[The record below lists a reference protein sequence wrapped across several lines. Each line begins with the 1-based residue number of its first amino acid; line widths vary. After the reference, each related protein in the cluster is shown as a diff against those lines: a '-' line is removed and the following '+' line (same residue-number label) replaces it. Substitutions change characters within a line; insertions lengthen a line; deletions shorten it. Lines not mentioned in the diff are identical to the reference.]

1 MRGLLL
7 LLIFTPML
15 AAPAA
20 ASSLPTVTLP
30 EALQAA
36 RSHQPQ
42 LQAARLRLE
51 AASHE
56 LDAAAAG
63 WLPTVGGL
71 AEVVA
76 SSTNNS
82 TATVLSNGAVD
93 LPRIGSTKVTATPD
107 FTPSMSTVVAIG
119 ARQTI
124 YDFGRIAAQRE
135 AAQSLA
141 ELESARVKGTSLNVD
156 LNVRRAF
163 YAVLAAHAVLDAS
176 EAAWSRAKAHR
187 DFARSTVDA
196 QVRPPIELTRAE
208 AELARSEVGRIRAA
222 SGVRSARVL
231 LAALVGS
238 AEREVDAQGDL
249 ASAGDL
255 PSPEAVREAA
265 LRNDPA
271 LAEAAAARAAVEQ
284 QAALLAAQ
292 QRPTIFASAAV
303 SGRNGGAT
311 PSSGTAPGGFGLVPA
326 VPNFDL
332 AVVLSWPLFDAV
344 ISRREEA
351 ARARARAAEADL
363 STVRLQ
369 ISEQALQLAERAQV
383 ADLSLTALERA
394 ADAARANSAQAD
406 ARTRAGLGTST
417 ELADAETLHTE
428 AEISV
433 AIGRFE
439 ALSARAALA
448 RAMAEDAP

>member
-1 MRGLLL
+1 MRGLLFL
-7 LLIFTPML
+7 VVFLPSLATR
-15 AAPAA
+15 AAPPVPA
-20 ASSLPTVTLP
+20 VTLP
-30 EALQAA
+30 EALKAA
-36 RSHQPQ
+36 REHQPQ

-51 AASHE
+51 AAKHE
-56 LDAAAAG
+56 LDAANAG

-71 AEVVA
+71 VELVG
-76 SSTNNS
+76 STTNNS
-82 TATVLSNGAVD
+82 TATLLSNGAVD
-93 LPRIGSTKVTATPD
+93 LPRIGATKVTATPD
-107 FTPSMSTVVAIG
+107 FTPSLSTVVALG
-119 ARQTI
+119 ARQTVW
-124 YDFGRIAAQRE
+124 DFGRLSAQTGAAQ
-135 AAQSLA
+135 ALG
-141 ELESARVKGTSLNVD
+141 ELETARVRGTSLTID

-176 EAAWSRAKAHR
+176 EQAWSRAKAHR
-187 DFARSTVDA
+187 DFAKSAVDA

-208 AELARSEVGRIRAA
+208 AELARFEVGRIRAA

-238 AEREVDAQGDL
+238 PETELDAQGDL
-249 ASAGDL
+249 VSAGALTD
-255 PSPEAVREAA
+255 SETVRAAA
-265 LRNDPA
+265 LRNDPSI
-271 LAEAAAARAAVEQ
+271 AEATAASGVVEQ

-303 SGRNGGAT
+303 SGRNGGAA

-332 AVVLSWPLFDAV
+332 AVVLSWPLFDAAV
-344 ISRREEA
+344 SRREEA
-351 ARARARAAEADL
+351 ARARAQAAQLDL
-363 STVRLQ
+363 ATVKLQ
-369 ISEQALQLAERAQV
+369 LSEQALQLAERAQV
-383 ADLSLTALERA
+383 SDLSLTALERA

-406 ARTRAGLGTST
+406 ARFKAGLGTST